1 MLRGDAPRVEGLGD
15 GWRQRRDEMP
25 PAMTSDEAAALA
37 RSWPTQ
43 WTLRGWRRRADHG
56 CVNPDSAFET
66 SSAGPVRRLLLFVG
80 AATAG
85 ESEVAATLARSGW
98 RCLWLAD
105 ADAAQRAA
113 GHARFDAVVLRAES
127 EGGSPPRSIEPL
139 RQALGCPILVVAEAA
154 DEVDE
159 VIALELGADA
169 WLAGPLTA
177 RRLRAHLLA
186 LLRPRDDAAA
196 GGGDSLALGGWT
208 LDAGSLRLACQER
221 SVDLTALQASLLRC
235 LAERAGRVVSRD
247 ALAAAVGGGRALHVR
262 SVDVYV
268 ARLRRRLREARVD
281 GLSIEGVRGR
291 GYALDIVGA
300 APSPS
305 VLRWPW
311 RAPGAAAAPALAAV

>member
-1 MLRGDAPRVEGLGD
+1 
-15 GWRQRRDEMP
+15 
-25 PAMTSDEAAALA
+25 
-37 RSWPTQ
+37 
-43 WTLRGWRRRADHG
+43 
-56 CVNPDSAFET
+56 
-66 SSAGPVRRLLLFVG
+66 
-80 AATAG
+80 
-85 ESEVAATLARSGW
+85 
-98 RCLWLAD
+98 
-105 ADAAQRAA
+105 
-113 GHARFDAVVLRAES
+113 VLRAES

-247 ALAAAVGGGRALHVR
+247 ALAAAVGGGRALHLR

-300 APSPS
+300 APSPG
-305 VLRWPW
+305 VLLWPW
-311 RAPGAAAAPALAAV
+311 RAPGAAAAPALAAA